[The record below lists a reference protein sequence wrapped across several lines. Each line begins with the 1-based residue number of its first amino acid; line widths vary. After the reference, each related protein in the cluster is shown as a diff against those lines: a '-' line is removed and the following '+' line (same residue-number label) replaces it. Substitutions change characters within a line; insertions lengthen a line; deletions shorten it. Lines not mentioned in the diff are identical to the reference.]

1 MIKISEN
8 VDLSKKVLEIDI
20 QSPIFQV
27 MLQDLDNEIARVIDK
42 VYKGEFEG
50 GEINL
55 KLGLTIEDGYKEFPR
70 ENEHGETVY
79 DTYKYKKPNFEH
91 NVTTT
96 LKKQY
101 KLKGNYTEEK
111 EVVYEDGQYMVKPIE
126 EPQLNLFEME
136 DKE

>member
-20 QSPIFQV
+20 QSPIFEG
-27 MLQDLDNEIARVIDK
+27 MLNDLNSEIVRVIDK

-50 GEINL
+50 GEVNL
-55 KLGLTIEDGYKEFPR
+55 KLGLTIDDGYKEFPR
-70 ENEHGETVY
+70 ENEYGETIY

-101 KLKGNYTEEK
+101 KQKGSYTEEK

-126 EPQLNLFEME
+126 EPQMNLFEME
-136 DKE
+136 DK

>member
-20 QSPIFQV
+20 QSPIFAC
-27 MLQDLDNEIARVIDK
+27 MLNDLNSEIVRVIDK

-50 GEINL
+50 GEVNL
-55 KLGLTIEDGYKEFPR
+55 KLGLTIDNGYKEFPR
-70 ENEHGETVY
+70 ENEYGETIY

-101 KLKGNYTEEK
+101 KQKGSYTEEK

-126 EPQLNLFEME
+126 EPQMNLFEME
-136 DKE
+136 DK